1 MRLGAVCS
9 VFRKGI
15 FDIKASSYAEVGVP
29 FVRIGNIRNGLI
41 DSNDIAL
48 ITPEAH
54 TAEGNTALK
63 FGDIVLSKTAYA
75 AAAFVNLP
83 DCNVSQDT
91 IAIKLS
97 SYGLKQ
103 FKSGY
108 IVAYLNSRYGLALM
122 SRQFQGNVQEHLSLP
137 DGQKVLVPLLSK
149 ELQAKTDRSLRDAN
163 EKLQIADQKIEA
175 ATNSLV
181 AALGLSQWHPA
192 EPLTYVRQAS
202 EAFAAGR
209 LDSQYFAPRV
219 AELLIRLGSGGR
231 SVGDAAPPR
240 RERFAPAESGTFRYM
255 EISDLR
261 SDGTAATEVVQMR
274 EAPSRATWY
283 ARKGDVVTSTVR
295 PNRRLSALLSPD
307 QDGCVASS
315 GFVVLQPKLV
325 QAEVLLTYLRLPVF
339 CELMDLHTSASL
351 YPAISDSDLLT
362 LPFPEIPQAA
372 SNEIVSAVRAA
383 HSAREQAHSLLA
395 QAKRAVEIAI
405 EDSEVAALKFLKEN

>member
-1 MRLGAVCS
+1 
-9 VFRKGI
+9 
-15 FDIKASSYAEVGVP
+15 
-29 FVRIGNIRNGLI
+29 
-41 DSNDIAL
+41 
-48 ITPEAH
+48 
-54 TAEGNTALK
+54 
-63 FGDIVLSKTAYA
+63 
-75 AAAFVNLP
+75 
-83 DCNVSQDT
+83 
-91 IAIKLS
+91 
-97 SYGLKQ
+97 
-103 FKSGY
+103 
-108 IVAYLNSRYGLALM
+108 
-122 SRQFQGNVQEHLSLP
+122 
-137 DGQKVLVPLLSK
+137 
-149 ELQAKTDRSLRDAN
+149 
-163 EKLQIADQKIEA
+163 
-175 ATNSLV
+175 
-181 AALGLSQWHPA
+181 
-192 EPLTYVRQAS
+192 
-202 EAFAAGR
+202 
-209 LDSQYFAPRV
+209 
-219 AELLIRLGSGGR
+219 
-231 SVGDAAPPR
+231 
-240 RERFAPAESGTFRYM
+240 M